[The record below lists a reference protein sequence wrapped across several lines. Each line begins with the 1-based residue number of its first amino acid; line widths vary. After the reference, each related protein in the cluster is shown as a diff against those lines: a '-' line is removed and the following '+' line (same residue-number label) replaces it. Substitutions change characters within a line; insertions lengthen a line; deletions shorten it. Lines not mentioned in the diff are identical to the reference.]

1 MKLVISG
8 KNLEVSDRLRDYIQK
23 KTRKFAKYLD
33 EQTELRVELA
43 AEKVKN
49 SKQRQVVQV
58 TCLNNGSLIRSQ
70 ERAADMTV
78 AIDLVVDKLDRQIKR
93 FKDKRV
99 SKKRRVESETHAI
112 QNDRDEQTSQFE
124 IQRTKRFRTAPMT
137 PEEAAEEMEKL
148 GHTFFGFFNRETG
161 ELNIVYR
168 REDGGYGRLE
178 YEQA

>member
-78 AIDLVVDKLDRQIKR
+78 AIDLVVDKLDRQSR
-93 FKDKRV
+93 
-99 SKKRRVESETHAI
+99 
-112 QNDRDEQTSQFE
+112 
-124 IQRTKRFRTAPMT
+124 
-137 PEEAAEEMEKL
+137 
-148 GHTFFGFFNRETG
+148 
-161 ELNIVYR
+161 IVAMSFCEPR
-168 REDGGYGRLE
+168 S
-178 YEQA
+178 